1 MTDSSAQL
9 ETLQQANREAHQK
22 LSRLT
27 RELIAVAGAISFA
40 RSHFSGDDE
49 WTSSDEF
56 IVQICSPL
64 ETMLHDTA
72 VLVANAKP
80 VRDAASDAM
89 SDYYRTRN
97 AIKSSDESDNIALEV
112 KSDRN

>member
-1 MTDSSAQL
+1 L
-9 ETLQQANREAHQK
+9 LLQAPLA
-22 LSRLT
+22 
-27 RELIAVAGAISFA
+27 FA

-49 WTSSDEF
+49 WTSNDEL

-80 VRDAASDAM
+80 ARDAASDAM
-89 SDYYRTRN
+89 GDYYRTRN
-97 AIKSSDESDNIALEV
+97 TIKSSDESELGAEQ
-112 KSDRN
+112 

>member
-1 MTDSSAQL
+1 MIESSAQFK
-9 ETLQQANREAHQK
+9 TLQQTSQDAHQK
-22 LSRLT
+22 LNRLT
-27 RELIAVAGAISFA
+27 QDLIAIASAISFA

-49 WTSSDEF
+49 WTSNDEF
-56 IVQICSPL
+56 IARICSPL

-89 SDYYRTRN
+89 GDYYRTRN
-97 AIKSSDESDNIALEV
+97 TVKSSDESELGAEQ
-112 KSDRN
+112 